1 MTTLVSEFSP
11 KRTARTA
18 GILYLVIFFANMFV
32 FFMVSGALTVPGDAA
47 ATAGNIMASESLYRL
62 GIAGYLLVFLSD
74 LGVAVLFYILLRPVN
89 QTLSLVAMV
98 ARLIQTAIHGI
109 NLLFYI
115 FPLLLLN
122 GADYLTVFSSD
133 QLNAFVLL
141 FSDAHYMGVL
151 ISEAFFALSTL
162 VLAYLLYKSSYFPKI
177 LGILMLLPSLS
188 YFLDSFGIFLFPQL
202 ASTIPD
208 LIIAPTVIGEMS
220 LTLYL
225 LIKGV
230 KDQEATA
237 VSSQAEVASA

>member
-1 MTTLVSEFSP
+1 
-11 KRTARTA
+11 
-18 GILYLVIFFANMFV
+18 
-32 FFMVSGALTVPGDAA
+32 
-47 ATAGNIMASESLYRL
+47 
-62 GIAGYLLVFLSD
+62 
-74 LGVAVLFYILLRPVN
+74 
-89 QTLSLVAMV
+89 
-98 ARLIQTAIHGI
+98 
-109 NLLFYI
+109 
-115 FPLLLLN
+115 
-122 GADYLTVFSSD
+122 
-133 QLNAFVLL
+133 
-141 FSDAHYMGVL
+141 MGVL

-188 YFLDSFGIFLFPQL
+188 YFLDSFGHFPFPQL

-208 LIIAPTVIGEMS
+208 MIIAPTVIGEMS